1 MNVATGKSIINKI
14 AIGKIR
20 YQGKK
25 AVQAPATSKR
35 TPQEELER
43 FEKAREKAGEQLHAL
58 YENALREVGEDNAA
72 IYGEMLGFDEAK
84 LAELKEKGVI

>member
-43 FEKAREKAGEQLHAL
+43 FETAREKAG
-58 YENALREVGEDNAA
+58 
-72 IYGEMLGFDEAK
+72 
-84 LAELKEKGVI
+84 